1 VSEPLPR
8 QAPLPPLT
16 VTELTRMVSN
26 ALTASL
32 PPVLRVSGQIADFSR
47 PTSGHLY
54 FTLKDATCQVR
65 CVMWRSAAEGMKF
78 RPADGLEVLATGS
91 IEVYEARGQYQLYV
105 RRLEP
110 VGVGALELAFRQL
123 KEKLGREGLFDPARK
138 RPLPAY
144 PRCVAIV
151 TSPTGAAIRD
161 ILQTLARRFPALRVL
176 VVPVRVQGEGSA
188 QEIAVAIRRLNEQG
202 ERLGGI
208 DVMIVGRGGGS
219 LEDLWAFNEEI
230 VARAIAAS
238 RIPVVSAVGHEVD
251 FTIADFVADVRAA
264 TPTAAA
270 EIVAPVLA
278 DLLERLDALRV
289 RLTRDARRTLEL
301 ATARLDRSARSEWFR
316 DPIGRL
322 RQRGQRLDDASAR
335 LSLGWARRLAVLRDR
350 LHVLERRLA
359 RVRPDVVWA
368 RRREHLERL
377 QRQLSNAMQRKL
389 LLGER
394 RLAHATAA
402 LTRQGPQRSI
412 DRGRAGVGPLAARL
426 ERAVSHRFVL
436 LGQRLEALSARL
448 AASSHEQV
456 LKRGFTITRL
466 LRTGRLVR
474 ARTDVKP
481 DDRIITQTSNG
492 EISSRVL
499 DDRQGELFE

>member
-1 VSEPLPR
+1 MSEPLPR
-8 QAPLPPLT
+8 QAPAPPLT
-16 VTELTRMVSN
+16 VTELTRMVSH
-26 ALTASL
+26 ALSASL
-32 PPVLRVSGQIADFSR
+32 PPALRVSGEIADLSR
-47 PTSGHLY
+47 PASGHVY

-65 CVMWRSAAEGMKF
+65 CVMWRSAAESMKF

-123 KEKLGREGLFDPARK
+123 KDKLAREGLFDPARK
-138 RPLPAY
+138 RSLPAY
-144 PRCVAIV
+144 PRCVAVV

-176 VVPVRVQGEGSA
+176 VVPVRVQGDGSA
-188 QEIAVAIRRLNEQG
+188 QEIAVAIRRLNEQA

-270 EIVAPVLA
+270 EIVVPVLA
-278 DLLERLDALRV
+278 EVLERLDALRL
-289 RLTRDARRTLEL
+289 RLTRDTRRTLEL
-301 ATARLDRSARSEWFR
+301 ATARLDRSARCEWFR

-322 RQRGQRLDDASAR
+322 RQRGQRLDDAAAR
-335 LSLGWARRLAVLRDR
+335 LSLVWARRLADLRNR
-350 LHVLERRLA
+350 MHALERRMTH
-359 RVRPDVVWA
+359 VRPDVLWA
-368 RRREHLERL
+368 HRREQLERL
-377 QRQLSNAMQRKL
+377 QRRLSDAMRRRL
-389 LLGER
+389 LVSER
-394 RLAHATAA
+394 RLAVVAATLA
-402 LTRQGPQRSI
+402 RIGPQRSI
-412 DRGRAGVGPLAARL
+412 DRGRASLAPAEARL
-426 ERAVSHRFVL
+426 GRAVKHRLVL
-436 LGQRLEALSARL
+436 IRQQLEALSARL
-448 AASSHEQV
+448 AACSHEQV
-456 LKRGFTITRL
+456 LRRGFTITRL
-466 LRTGRLVR
+466 ARTGRIVR
-474 ARTDVKP
+474 APTDAKP
-481 DDRIITQTSNG
+481 DDRIVTQTAGG